1 MEKYRVF
8 IGVICLQLLITVG
21 LYFSSVLATRTRA
34 AEINAKRLLV
44 SSLRL
49 TDLSLWTG
57 APYLRHPSLADRFS
71 PFQDFP
77 SSVEH
82 FPAGSI
88 IAPPVTPHG
97 GEE

>member
-1 MEKYRVF
+1 M
-8 IGVICLQLLITVG
+8 QLLITVG
-21 LYFSSVLATRTRA
+21 LYFSGVRAVRARAGEIDSKRVLT
-34 AEINAKRLLV
+34 
-44 SSLRL
+44 SSLTL

-88 IAPPVTPHG
+88 IAPPVTPRG
-97 GEE
+97 GEG